1 MFLRLNHISTDKTL
15 GVRSPQNTKII
26 VIATPVL
33 DRPNKKPYSLKCS
46 TDVKKNWPLG
56 HGRYRISGN
65 FGPIL
70 PTVTDAKDNGFDD
83 VLWLLDDYVKEMSN
97 QNVFVL
103 QQSRFG
109 HVELLT
115 PPDDGCI
122 HDGLLRK
129 TILELKDEILN
140 RFGV

>member
-1 MFLRLNHISTDKTL
+1 M
-15 GVRSPQNTKII
+15 
-26 VIATPVL
+26 
-33 DRPNKKPYSLKCS
+33 
-46 TDVKKNWPLG
+46 KKNWPLG